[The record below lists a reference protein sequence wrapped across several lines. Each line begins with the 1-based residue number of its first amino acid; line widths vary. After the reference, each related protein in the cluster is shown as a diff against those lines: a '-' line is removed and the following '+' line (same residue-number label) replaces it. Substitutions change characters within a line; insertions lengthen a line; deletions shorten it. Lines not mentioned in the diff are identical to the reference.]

1 MYYEVIEAK
10 YIDRYKLVLIFENGK
25 KGTVDLHGYTQ
36 KGGVFSRFSDIEYF
50 KRFYINKE
58 LCVLCWPDDV
68 DIAPKTLYS
77 EATGEPLPE
86 WMTPEIAEP
95 KKKVSRTLV

>member
-1 MYYEVIEAK
+1 MYYDVVEARYIEG
-10 YIDRYKLVLIFENGK
+10 YKLDITFENGK
-25 KGTVDLHGYTQ
+25 KGIVDLQGYIQ

-58 LCVLCWPDDV
+58 LGVLCWPDNV
-68 DIAPKTLYS
+68 DIAPETLYS
-77 EATGEPLPE
+77 KATGEPLPE

-95 KKKVSRTLV
+95 KKKVSGTLV